1 MSDNL
6 NLDQMSAG
14 QNQKEQTHN
23 DSNGQLDAAITEIF
37 SVDVSGGDIT
47 LTDAEFRR
55 ARRFVATGATADQ
68 NITVPAIKREFSVY
82 NPHASYYI
90 TVTRG
95 ATVIAVPPNVSFI
108 LQTDGTTDGLTRV
121 AYVGANILQVDRNS
135 IAQTIPDITRTKLE
149 LNNIAIGNSEEYD
162 AVTNYR
168 HTPKLPGIW
177 RYRLTISI
185 AGMASGSALIASMA
199 KNGIDF
205 ATREQQGAGATKPIS
220 VSFTKLLQ
228 MNGTTD
234 YVECFVE
241 HDAGVSKDVNGDPAR
256 TYFEAECV
264 CIQS

>member
-6 NLDQMSAG
+6 NLDQMADN

-23 DSNGQLDAAITEIF
+23 DSNAQLDAAITEIL
-37 SVDVSGGDIT
+37 SVDVSAGDVA
-47 LTDAEFRR
+47 LTSDQFRR
-55 ARRFVATGATADQ
+55 YRRFVASGATADQ
-68 NITVPAIKREFSVY
+68 DITVPAIKREFSVY

-95 ATVIAVPPNVSFI
+95 ATVIAVPPNVSFV

-121 AYVGANILQVDRNS
+121 AYVGANNLQVDRAG
-135 IAQTIPDITRTKLE
+135 IAQTIADITRTKLE
-149 LNNIAIGNSEEYD
+149 LDNIVFGNANEYD

-177 RYRLTISI
+177 RYRLTLSI
-185 AGMASGSALIASMA
+185 EGMAGGSALIASMA
-199 KNGIDF
+199 KNGTDF
-205 ATREQQGAGATKPIS
+205 AIREQQGSGGTKPIS

-241 HDAGVSKDVNGDPAR
+241 HDAGAAKDVSGDPAR

-264 CIQS
+264 CVMS